1 MIVVFLSDKIIT
13 LPNNRNIPYKEKIE
27 IINAQEFATFMGFE
41 GNSLYQYEYFRY
53 LGRKAFYDKEAYNE
67 LEELSKVAK
76 NNLNKLAKKYSLCQK
91 DFKNYIFSNGLEYL
105 FK

>member
-13 LPNNRNIPYKEKIE
+13 LPNNRNIPNRENIE
-27 IINAQEFATFMGFE
+27 ILNAQDFASFMGYK

-53 LGRKAFYDKEAYNE
+53 LGRKAFYDKAAYKE

-91 DFKNYIFSNGLEYL
+91 DFKNYILSNGLEYL